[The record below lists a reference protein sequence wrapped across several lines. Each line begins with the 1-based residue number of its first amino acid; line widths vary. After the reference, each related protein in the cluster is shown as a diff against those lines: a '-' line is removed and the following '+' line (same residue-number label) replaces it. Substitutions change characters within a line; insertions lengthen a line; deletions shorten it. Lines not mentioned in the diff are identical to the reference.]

1 MMRFGSK
8 HGRKCLNALEDSKF
22 ANHVNGYIIKRLQK
36 VWGKQKVFR
45 NLYVV
50 HLAWQSKFTGKLQ
63 CLFSISPAV
72 WKTIFNQQD
81 MSTAEDITYLDIL
94 VKKEKM
100 VGLEAQ
106 EHVLASERILKIEQM
121 RISKEK
127 RRNFIE
133 SNARKD
139 RI

>member
-1 MMRFGSK
+1 M
-8 HGRKCLNALEDSKF
+8 
-22 ANHVNGYIIKRLQK
+22 
-36 VWGKQKVFR
+36 
-45 NLYVV
+45 
-50 HLAWQSKFTGKLQ
+50 
-63 CLFSISPAV
+63 
-72 WKTIFNQQD
+72 
-81 MSTAEDITYLDIL
+81 
-94 VKKEKM
+94 KKEKM